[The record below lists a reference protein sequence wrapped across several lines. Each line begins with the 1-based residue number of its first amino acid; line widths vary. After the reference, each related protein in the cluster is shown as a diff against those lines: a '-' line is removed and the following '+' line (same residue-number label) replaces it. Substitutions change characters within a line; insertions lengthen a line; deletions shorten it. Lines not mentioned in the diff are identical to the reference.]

1 MKYAIVDSITNV
13 VIYTTKDMSVVF
25 HMKRQTTILDLTYQV
40 VDNNIKDLESIC
52 YDTNHTNFISNTKSI
67 TLNEIVSQYGNEY
80 FKKIK
85 LLNYIAKTI
94 EDITFYCKTVINE
107 YECFLID
114 SQLVEQIYQDLT
126 EHEEEK
132 QLINSII
139 DHQKIKKINLV
150 VLHIKYVNAL
160 LNAKSYDQIEK
171 IKSEFKF
178 ELFEAN
184 HV

>member
-1 MKYAIVDSITNV
+1 MKYAIIDSTTNV

-25 HMKRQTTILDLTYQV
+25 HMKRQTLILDLSYQV

-107 YECFLID
+107 YECFLVD
-114 SQLVEQIYQDLT
+114 THFVEQTYKDYFSDD
-126 EHEEEK
+126 ENKE
-132 QLINSII
+132 LIKNII

-150 VLHIKYVNAL
+150 FLHIRYINAL
-160 LNAKSYDQIEK
+160 LNARAYDEIEK